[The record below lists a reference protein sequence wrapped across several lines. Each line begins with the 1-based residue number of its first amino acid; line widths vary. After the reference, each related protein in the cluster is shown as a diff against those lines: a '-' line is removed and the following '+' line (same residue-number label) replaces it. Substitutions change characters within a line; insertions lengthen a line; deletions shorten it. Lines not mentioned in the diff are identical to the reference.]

1 MIIENNTKL
10 IQKLIRNISLMFL
23 LLIFSVALLQAQ
35 EVEEVVVQGTFI
47 PDEKRDTSE
56 ISAILDSSE
65 IERTGDDNIA
75 VALTRLTGL
84 SLVRGKYVYVRGL
97 GERYSAATLNGL
109 GLPSPEPLKRVVPLD
124 LFPTQIVESSIVQK
138 TYSAD
143 MPGEFGGGIIEINTK
158 VVPDDRVLNLSFSSG
173 FNSAAS
179 LKDGLLY
186 EGGSDDDFGY
196 DDGTRNIPNF
206 IQNAINQNKK
216 LDRSNFTTFE
226 LANAGR
232 EFENSNLWVIQEGNI
247 PLDSSANL
255 TFGNQIDASNFEDI
269 FNASGLSMGYIA
281 TFGIRNSWDH
291 KEGIRQT
298 GDIQGQGDGT
308 SNVIISNDKTFR
320 STSNDVTTYGMVV
333 LGAETDATEIK
344 YTGLKIHKG
353 SKEARILEGYDSSD
367 SGNVREDFTEFFE
380 RELTNHQLNFSTYF
394 DNGMTLEIKGSTG
407 EASRNAPYERV
418 VFYEDTNDL
427 GYWRYDVNTGRN
439 QTQFSY
445 VEDEIDNIGID
456 LQIPLTISDT
466 EVELKFGSE
475 LKENYREAE
484 VRSFRF
490 LAEGGPIP
498 TEGLDNRIDYIFAD
512 KNFDPSRLIVIENT
526 AASSPA
532 GYLGDLKTKAF
543 YISADAYLNENFRL
557 ALGLRNEHGEQSVN
571 TYDVFQPND
580 GSIERLID
588 ESYSLP
594 SFTLTYL
601 PDFDEN
607 LQLRFGVSK
616 TIARPTFRELSP
628 TLFVDVDTDRVVAG
642 SLYLENSEIDNIDLR
657 LEYYWGFNQFATIGF
672 FVKDIE
678 KPIEEVVNESG
689 DLVITSF
696 QNVPAAELRGFE
708 IEYERLFDSLLPNL
722 NWAKTKEFLI
732 KMNFTQTESEVVYAA
747 DDVYINSQGAPV
759 PASNL
764 FLNGRD
770 TRLQGQSDQIANLQ
784 FGYDDLQNGSS
795 ATLIINYVSDRVRA
809 RGIDVLPDVIEE
821 PPLLVDFVYSRDIS
835 FSNNDMSISLELRN
849 LLDEE
854 YYAAMANTAIYDQYD
869 LGRSISIG
877 FKFNF

>member
-1 MIIENNTKL
+1 MFNY
-10 IQKLIRNISLMFL
+10 RNLKMKDKVAKNIFL
-23 LLIFSVALLQAQ
+23 TTLLIITSSSLLQAQ
-35 EVEEVVVQGTFI
+35 DVEEVVVQGSFI

-124 LFPTQIVESSIVQK
+124 LFPTQIVESSVVQK

-158 VVPDDRVLNLSFSSG
+158 AVPDERVLSLSFSSG
-173 FNSAAS
+173 FNTATS
-179 LKDGLLY
+179 LQDGLLY
-186 EGGSDDDFGY
+186 DGGSDDELGY

-206 IQNAINQNKK
+206 IQNAISQNKK

-232 EFENSNLWVIQEGNI
+232 EFENSNLWVIQNGNV
-247 PLDSSANL
+247 PLDSSVNL
-255 TFGNQIDASNFEDI
+255 TFGNKLDTSNISDI
-269 FNASGLSMGYIA
+269 INVDNLSIGYIA
-281 TFGIRNSWDH
+281 TFGSRSSWDT
-291 KEGIRQT
+291 KDGIRQT

-308 SNVIISNDKTFR
+308 STVIISNDKTFK
-320 STSNDVTTYGMVV
+320 STSNDVTTYGMLV
-333 LGAETDATEIK
+333 LGAETDYSELK

-353 SKEARILEGYDSSD
+353 SKEARVLQGYDSSD

-380 RELTNHQLNFSTYF
+380 RELTNHQINYSTFF
-394 DNGMTLEIKGSTG
+394 DNGMSLDIKGSVG
-407 EASRNAPYERV
+407 EATREAPYERV

-445 VEDEIDNIGID
+445 VNDEIDSFGFDLTLPITIGD
-456 LQIPLTISDT
+456 SD
-466 EVELKFGSE
+466 VELKIGSE
-475 LKENYREAE
+475 VKQNYREAE
-484 VRSFRF
+484 VRSYRF

-498 TEGLDNRIDYIFAD
+498 TDGLDNRIDYIFAD
-512 KNFDPSRLIVIENT
+512 NNFDPSRLIVIENT

-532 GYLGDLKTKAF
+532 GYLGDLETKAF

-557 ALGLRNEHGEQSVN
+557 AAGIRNEDGEQSVN
-571 TYDVFQPND
+571 TYDVFRPND
-580 GSIERLID
+580 GSIEKLID
-588 ESYSLP
+588 ESYALP

-607 LQLRFGVSK
+607 LQVRLGVSQ

-657 LEYYWGFNQFATIGF
+657 FEYYWGLNQFATFGL
-672 FVKDIE
+672 FVKDID

-689 DLVITSF
+689 DLIITSY
-696 QNVPAAELRGFE
+696 QNVPSAELTGFE
-708 IEYERLFDSLLPNL
+708 IEYERVFDELFTGFSWADS
-722 NWAKTKEFLI
+722 KEFLLKI
-732 KMNFTQTESEVVYAA
+732 NFTQTESEVVYGA
-747 DDVYINSQGAPV
+747 DDVYINSQGASV

-784 FGYDDLQNGSS
+784 FGFDDLQNGSS
-795 ATLIINYVSDRVRA
+795 GTLIVNYVSDRVRA

-821 PPLLVDFVYSRDIS
+821 PPLLVDFIYSRDIS
-835 FSNNDMSISLELRN
+835 INNTDLSVSIEMRN

-854 YYAAMANTAIYDQYD
+854 YYAAMANTAIYDQYE
-869 LGRSISIG
+869 LGRSISLG

>member
-1 MIIENNTKL
+1 MFNY
-10 IQKLIRNISLMFL
+10 RNLKMKDKVAKNIFL
-23 LLIFSVALLQAQ
+23 TALLIITSSSLLQAQ
-35 EVEEVVVQGTFI
+35 DVEEVVVQGSFI

-124 LFPTQIVESSIVQK
+124 LFPTQIVESSVVQK

-158 VVPDDRVLNLSFSSG
+158 AVPDERVLSLSFSSG
-173 FNSAAS
+173 FNTATS
-179 LKDGLLY
+179 LQDGLLY
-186 EGGSDDDFGY
+186 DGGSDDELGY
-196 DDGTRNIPNF
+196 DDGTRKIPNF
-206 IQNAINQNKK
+206 IQNAISQNKK

-232 EFENSNLWVIQEGNI
+232 EFENSNLWVIQNGDV
-247 PLDSSANL
+247 PLDSSVNL
-255 TFGNQIDASNFEDI
+255 TFGNKLDTANISDI
-269 FNASGLSMGYIA
+269 INVDNLSIGYIA
-281 TFGIRNSWDH
+281 TFGSRSSWDT
-291 KEGIRQT
+291 KDGIRQT

-308 SNVIISNDKTFR
+308 STVIISNDKTFK
-320 STSNDVTTYGMVV
+320 STSNDVTTYGMLV
-333 LGAETDATEIK
+333 LGAETDYSELK

-353 SKEARILEGYDSSD
+353 SKEARVLQGYDSSD

-380 RELTNHQLNFSTYF
+380 RELTNHQINYSTYF
-394 DNGMTLEIKGSTG
+394 DNGMTLDVKGSVG
-407 EASRNAPYERV
+407 EASREAPYERV

-445 VEDEIDNIGID
+445 VNDEIDSFGFDLTLPISIGD
-456 LQIPLTISDT
+456 SD
-466 EVELKFGSE
+466 VEFKIGSE
-475 LKENYREAE
+475 VKQNYREAE
-484 VRSFRF
+484 VRSYRF

-498 TEGLDNRIDYIFAD
+498 TDGLDNRIDYIFAD
-512 KNFDPSRLIVIENT
+512 NNFDPSRLIVIENT

-532 GYLGDLKTKAF
+532 GYLGDLETKAF
-543 YISADAYLNENFRL
+543 YVSADAYLNENFRL
-557 ALGLRNEHGEQSVN
+557 AVGVRNEDGEQSVN

-580 GSIERLID
+580 GSIEKLID
-588 ESYSLP
+588 ESYALP

-607 LQLRFGVSK
+607 LQVRLGVSQ

-657 LEYYWGFNQFATIGF
+657 FEYYWGLNQFATFGLF
-672 FVKDIE
+672 MKDIN

-689 DLVITSF
+689 DLIITSF
-696 QNVPAAELRGFE
+696 QNVPSAELTGFE
-708 IEYERLFDSLLPNL
+708 IEYERVFDELFSGFS
-722 NWAKTKEFLI
+722 WANSKEFMLKI
-732 KMNFTQTESEVVYAA
+732 NFTQTESEVVYGPN
-747 DDVYINSQGAPV
+747 DVYINSQGASV

-784 FGYDDLQNGSS
+784 FGFDDLQNGSS
-795 ATLIINYVSDRVRA
+795 ATLIVNYVSDRVRA

-835 FSNNDMSISLELRN
+835 FNDSDLTVSVEMRN

-854 YYAAMANTAIYDQYD
+854 YYAAMADTAIYDQYD
-869 LGRSISIG
+869 LGRSISLG